1 MFTKLPFSEWSD
13 YLTTCSTD
21 MCSYVKT
28 DGVNSTLSCLG
39 RQIELLL
46 IVFLLI
52 ATILDVCQLQMP
64 VI

>member
-1 MFTKLPFSEWSD
+1 
-13 YLTTCSTD
+13 

-28 DGVNSTLSCLG
+28 DGINSTLSCLG

-52 ATILDVCQLQMP
+52 ETILDVCQL
-64 VI
+64 